1 MARLIADPAT
11 ARGRVALLGLALVL
25 TCGGTFEAFAQA
37 PRVYRVG
44 VLNDALSPNHPTVE
58 GLKAGLREL
67 GLVDGRDVT
76 FEVRYTEGSA
86 TARRDGAGAYAKGG
100 VDLIFTSGEE
110 PTREA
115 MAATSRIPIVF
126 TLVRHPVALGIVQ
139 KMAAPADNVTGIAS
153 LSPELAGKRLELLRT
168 LAPATPRVWVFQEAG
183 DPLGAAAVSNAA
195 SAATKLNLK
204 LVARQVAS
212 REDLMR
218 GLKEIGRGD
227 AILSLDRGQLD
238 IPGALLNVSLDGR
251 IPAVFTAS
259 FYVGYGGLASYGSDY
274 YAEGFQ
280 AARLVARILRGA
292 RPQELP
298 IEGPDKLDVAVNLK
312 TASDLGLT
320 IPRKILLRADA
331 LRR

>member
-1 MARLIADPAT
+1 M
-11 ARGRVALLGLALVL
+11 ALLVVDLARARRRLAFSGLALAL
-25 TCGGTFEAFAQA
+25 TCGGTFKAFAQA
-37 PRVYRVG
+37 PKVYRVG
-44 VLNDALSPNHPTVE
+44 VLNDALSANHPTVE

-67 GLVDGRDVT
+67 GLVDGRDVS

-86 TARRDGAGAYAKGG
+86 TARRDGASAYAKGS

-115 MAATSRIPIVF
+115 MAATSTIPIVF
-126 TLVRHPVALGIVQ
+126 TLVRHPAAIGIVQ
-139 KMAAPADNVTGIAS
+139 KMATPVGNVTGIAS

-168 LAPATPRVWVFQEAG
+168 LAPTARRVWVFHESG
-183 DPLGAAAVSNAA
+183 DSIGEAAVSNAA
-195 SAATKLNLK
+195 SAATQLNLK

-212 REDLMR
+212 REDLFG
-218 GLKEIGRGD
+218 GLKEVRRGD

>member
-1 MARLIADPAT
+1 MAPLVVDLARARRRL
-11 ARGRVALLGLALVL
+11 ALSGLALAL
-25 TCGGTFEAFAQA
+25 TCGGNFKAFAQA
-37 PRVYRVG
+37 PKVYRVG
-44 VLNDALSPNHPTVE
+44 VLNDALSANHPTVE

-67 GLVDGRDVT
+67 GLVDGRDVS

-86 TARRDGAGAYAKGG
+86 SARRDGASAYAKGG

-115 MAATSRIPIVF
+115 MAATSTIPIVF
-126 TLVRHPVALGIVQ
+126 TLVRHPVAVGIVQ
-139 KMAAPADNVTGIAS
+139 KMAAQEGNVTGIAS

-168 LAPATPRVWVFQEAG
+168 LAPAAHRVWVFHEAG
-183 DPLGAAAVSNAA
+183 DPLASAAVSNAA
-195 SAATKLNLK
+195 SAASHLNLK
-204 LVARQVAS
+204 LVPRPVES
-212 REDLMR
+212 REDLIR
-218 GLKEIGRGD
+218 GLREIRRGD

-238 IPGALLNVSLDGR
+238 IPGALLNVSLEVR

-320 IPRKILLRADA
+320 VPRKILLRADT

>member
-1 MARLIADPAT
+1 MPRRVVARTSLSRRLA
-11 ARGRVALLGLALVL
+11 VLGAALVL
-25 TCGGTFEAFAQA
+25 ACACASAALAQA
-37 PRVYRVG
+37 PSLFRIG
-44 VLNDALSPNHPTVE
+44 VLNDGLSANHPTVE

-76 FEVRYTEGSA
+76 FEMRFTEGVEA
-86 TARRDGAGAYAKGG
+86 ARRDGAKAYAKAG

-115 MAATSRIPIVF
+115 IAATSSIPIVF
-126 TLVRHPVALGIVQ
+126 TLVRHPVAVGIFQ
-139 KMAAPADNVTGIAS
+139 RMAAPEGNVTGVAS

-168 LAPATPRVWVFQEAG
+168 LAPTAKRVWTFHEAG
-183 DPLGAAAVSNAA
+183 DPLGDAAVANAAAAA
-195 SAATKLNLK
+195 AQLNVQ
-204 LVARQVAS
+204 LVAKQVQS
-212 REDLMR
+212 REDLAR
-218 GLKEIGRGD
+218 FLKEIRRGD
-227 AILSLDRGQLD
+227 AILALDRARLD
-238 IPGALLNVSLDGR
+238 IPGALLNVSLDAR
-251 IPAVFTAS
+251 VPAVFTAS

-298 IEGPDKLDVAVNLK
+298 VEGADKLDVAVNLK

-320 IPRKILLRADA
+320 VPRKILLRADT